1 MFGVLSELVNTNL
14 NNNVLK
20 SDHHYGGGL
29 QTLGWTPNTRT
40 HHQKVRYISRLR
52 LADYC
57 VLGFAA
63 TRRDTLQ
70 HAATRRDCA
79 ARLGHDKATS

>member
-40 HHQKVRYISRLR
+40 HHQKVRYISTTD
-52 LADYC
+52 APD
-57 VLGFAA
+57 
-63 TRRDTLQ
+63 LQ
-70 HAATRRDCA
+70 GRVRQNQQTIDHVAN
-79 ARLGHDKATS
+79 